1 MCKHFIYLRVND
13 PFQIILT
20 MMRSRQVTIKDIAK
34 RLGISPSTVSRAL
47 KDHPDISYN
56 TRKAVQELAQIL
68 GYKPNEVALSLRTSQ
83 SKIIGVIVPE
93 IVHHFFSSIISGIE
107 EVANEAGYYVMIF
120 QTNESYK
127 KELVYSQTLI
137 SSRIDG
143 LIVSFS
149 KETTDFEHFN
159 TFVKNNIPIVLF
171 DRVTDDLEADKVLS
185 DDVKGAFLITEHLI
199 QQGYRR
205 IAHYGSPDYMNISQS
220 RLKGYKNALEKYN
233 IPFDK
238 DLVFKCDTHEDSIKL
253 TQKIFSEKNHPDA
266 VFAVNDLTATGV
278 IVALRKT
285 GLRVP
290 EDVAVAGYTNALVSK
305 IVDPPLSTVDQHGYE
320 MGQEAARMLLHRLRK
335 RNSET
340 PFETRI
346 VKTNLVIRES
356 TIKNNK

>member
-1 MCKHFIYLRVND
+1 
-13 PFQIILT
+13 
-20 MMRSRQVTIKDIAK
+20 MRSRQVTIKDIAK

-171 DRVTDDLEADKVLS
+171 DRVTDDMDVDKVQS
-185 DDVKGAFLITEHLI
+185 DDVKGAFLAVEHLI
-199 QQGYRR
+199 QQGCKR

-220 RLKGYKNALEKYN
+220 RLKGYTDALAKYN
-233 IPFDK
+233 IPYDK
-238 DLVFKCDTHEDSIKL
+238 DLVFRCDSHEDAIRL
-253 TQKIFSEKNHPDA
+253 TQRIFSEENHPDA
-266 VFAVNDLTATGV
+266 IFAVNDLTATGA
-278 IVALRKT
+278 IIALRKL
-285 GLRVP
+285 GLAVP
-290 EDVAVAGYTNALVSK
+290 GDVAVAGYTNALVGQV
-305 IVDPPLSTVDQHGYE
+305 VDPPLTTVDQHGFD
-320 MGQEAARMLLHRLRK
+320 MGREAARMLLHRLRK
-335 RNSET
+335 NRDDQ
-340 PFETRI
+340 PAETRI
-346 VKTNLVIRES
+346 IKTNLVVRES
-356 TIKNNK
+356 TVKNA

>member
-1 MCKHFIYLRVND
+1 
-13 PFQIILT
+13 
-20 MMRSRQVTIKDIAK
+20 MRSRQVTIKDIAK
-34 RLGISPSTVSRAL
+34 RLNVSPSTVSRAL

-107 EVANEAGYYVMIF
+107 EVTNEAGYYVMIF

-159 TFVKNNIPIVLF
+159 SFVKNNIPIVLF
-171 DRVTDDLEADKVLS
+171 DRVTDDLEADKILG
-185 DDVKGAFLITEHLI
+185 DDVKGAFLMTEHII

-205 IAHYGSPDYMNISQS
+205 IAHFGSPNYLNISQS
-220 RLKGYKNALEKYN
+220 RLQGYKDALEKYS
-233 IPFDK
+233 IPYDK
-238 DLVFKCDTHEDSIKL
+238 DLVYMADTLEDSVNL
-253 TQKIFSEKNHPDA
+253 TTKIFKEKNHPDA
-266 VFAVNDLTATGV
+266 IFAVNDLAATGA
-278 IVALRKT
+278 IMALKRS
-285 GLRVP
+285 GYVVP
-290 EDVAVAGYTNALVSK
+290 DDVAVGGYTNSQVSQV
-305 IVDPPLSTVDQHGYE
+305 VDPPLSTVDQHGFE
-320 MGQEAARMLLHRLRK
+320 MGREAARMLLSRLRK
-335 RNSET
+335 RNADT

-356 TIKNNK
+356 TIKNSN

>member
-1 MCKHFIYLRVND
+1 
-13 PFQIILT
+13 
-20 MMRSRQVTIKDIAK
+20 MRSRQVTIKDIAK
-34 RLGISPSTVSRAL
+34 RLNVSPSTVSRAL

-93 IVHHFFSSIISGIE
+93 IVHHFFSSIISGIG
-107 EVANEAGYYVMIF
+107 EVTNEAGYYVMIF

-159 TFVKNNIPIVLF
+159 SFVKNNIPIVLF
-171 DRVTDDLEADKVLS
+171 DRVTDDLEADKILG
-185 DDVKGAFLITEHLI
+185 DDVKGAFLMTEHII

-205 IAHYGSPDYMNISQS
+205 IAHFGSPNYLNISQS
-220 RLKGYKNALEKYN
+220 RLQGYKDALEKYS
-233 IPFDK
+233 IPYDK
-238 DLVFKCDTHEDSIKL
+238 DLVYMADTLEDSVNL
-253 TQKIFSEKNHPDA
+253 TTKIFKEKNHPDA
-266 VFAVNDLTATGV
+266 IFAVNDLAATGA
-278 IVALRKT
+278 IMALKRS
-285 GLRVP
+285 GYVVP
-290 EDVAVAGYTNALVSK
+290 DDVAVGGYTNSQVSQV
-305 IVDPPLSTVDQHGYE
+305 VDPPLSTVDQHGFE
-320 MGQEAARMLLHRLRK
+320 MGREAARMLLSRLRK
-335 RNSET
+335 RNADT

-356 TIKNNK
+356 TIKNSN

>member
-1 MCKHFIYLRVND
+1 
-13 PFQIILT
+13 
-20 MMRSRQVTIKDIAK
+20 MRSRQVTIKDIAK
-34 RLGISPSTVSRAL
+34 RLNVSPSTVSRAL

-107 EVANEAGYYVMIF
+107 EVTNEAGYYVMIF

-159 TFVKNNIPIVLF
+159 SFVKNNIPIVLF
-171 DRVTDDLEADKVLS
+171 DRVTDDLEADKILG
-185 DDVKGAFLITEHLI
+185 DDVKGAFLMTEHII

-205 IAHYGSPDYMNISQS
+205 IAHFGSPNYLNISQS
-220 RLKGYKNALEKYN
+220 RLQGYKDALEKYS
-233 IPFDK
+233 IPYDK
-238 DLVFKCDTHEDSIKL
+238 DLVYMADTLEDSVNL
-253 TQKIFSEKNHPDA
+253 TTKIFKEKNHPDA
-266 VFAVNDLTATGV
+266 IFAVNDLAATGA
-278 IVALRKT
+278 IMALKRS
-285 GLRVP
+285 GYVVP
-290 EDVAVAGYTNALVSK
+290 DDVAVGGYTNSQVSQV
-305 IVDPPLSTVDQHGYE
+305 VDPPLSTVDQHGFE
-320 MGQEAARMLLHRLRK
+320 MGREAARMLLSRLRK
-335 RNSET
+335 RNADT

-346 VKTNLVIRES
+346 VKINLVIRES
-356 TIKNNK
+356 TIKNSN